1 MRVISTSDFR
11 NDLVSLSAA
20 QISAVARDDRLMLI
34 REAKTSLV
42 AMLAEAGVSPGAVTA
57 ADVRTIVE
65 AYRCFAAIPA
75 EDAASIG
82 EDGDAV
88 LAQFGTHDFRGVPE
102 FSADLTRQLLA
113 VGQVDPPMWQLSCTL
128 HWDPN
133 PETTALASGDL
144 WSFGMTL
151 DEFFGEVAALPG
163 WAWAL
168 TGSQAPRDL
177 AITFEEV

>member
-1 MRVISTSDFR
+1 MRVGQSRVLGIRSVQAPVVPGCPGGRLFSQSSSD
-11 NDLVSLSAA
+11 
-20 QISAVARDDRLMLI
+20 
-34 REAKTSLV
+34 E
-42 AMLAEAGVSPGAVTA
+42 
-57 ADVRTIVE
+57 
-65 AYRCFAAIPA
+65 
-75 EDAASIG
+75 

-88 LAQFGTHDFRGVPE
+88 FAQFGTHDFRGVPE

-113 VGQVDPPMWQLSCTL
+113 AGEAGSRMWQLSCTL

-133 PETTALASGDL
+133 RETNALASGHL

-151 DEFFGEVAALPG
+151 EEFFGQVAALPG

-177 AITFEEV
+177 ATTLAEV

>member
-1 MRVISTSDFR
+1 
-11 NDLVSLSAA
+11 
-20 QISAVARDDRLMLI
+20 MLI
-34 REAKTSLV
+34 REAKNRLV
-42 AMLAEAGVSPGAVTA
+42 AMLHEAGVTSGAVTA
-57 ADVRTIVE
+57 ADVRTIFEV
-65 AYRCFAAIPA
+65 YQHFAAIPVD
-75 EDAASIG
+75 DAASVE

-113 VGQVDPPMWQLSCTL
+113 AGEAGSRMWQLSCTL
-128 HWDPN
+128 HWYPN
-133 PETTALASGDL
+133 RETNALASGDL

-151 DEFFGEVAALPG
+151 EEFFVEVAALPG

-177 AITFEEV
+177 AITLEEV